1 MYRRVVVYTS
11 SSTSGDIKIL
21 YRVYGAILLSQQR
34 FGTTIYNA
42 GWDATPALAGVRF
55 VGSYLLKTSASLA
68 SNRPY
73 EFIMSV
79 DENQPANESIA
90 ETTATGVYIAVY
102 NENGVL
108 VCDNGKRSSINAAD
122 LDKIESIKAPGEMT
136 SVPGEEPGEMSS
148 ETTDEPGAMI

>member
-21 YRVYGAILLSQQR
+21 YRVYGGILLSQQR
-34 FGTTIYNA
+34 LGTSIYNA
-42 GWDATPALAGVRF
+42 GWDATAAMAGIRF

-79 DENQPANESIA
+79 DENQPAKESIA
-90 ETTATGVYIAVY
+90 ETTTTGVYIAVY

-108 VCDNGKRSSINAAD
+108 VCDNGKRGSISAAD

-136 SVPGEEPGEMSS
+136 SVPGEEPGEMAG
-148 ETTDEPGAMI
+148 ETIDEPGAMV